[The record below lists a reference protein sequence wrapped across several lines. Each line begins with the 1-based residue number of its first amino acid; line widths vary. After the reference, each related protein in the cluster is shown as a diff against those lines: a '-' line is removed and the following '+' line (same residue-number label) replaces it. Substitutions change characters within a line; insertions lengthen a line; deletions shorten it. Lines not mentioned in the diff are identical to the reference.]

1 MHGLGACLIHSARVR
16 HAARG
21 VREQRR
27 LFMYGRQSFADVAG
41 ESSFSMKPVRRRMQ
55 SRSASARS
63 GGSDDDRGL
72 ASSPSASAVS
82 PRHCG
87 GMNAPPES
95 ASAAASGARMR
106 QLKALKEPPRGAVE
120 LAAGGGRCT
129 AMGALRGEL
138 STTLLRPRPP
148 AAAHAAGSASQS
160 SPSSLSS
167 SAPPPSDVA
176 LGARLALLALHC
188 GALIRSSSISPSAV
202 WLRRAPSLAVGF
214 NDDARVVAAADAEGL
229 DAAPQATGE
238 RERASEAS
246 TGGAWWSAAATRVS
260 QAVARP
266 GGRARSGRAAGAG
279 CAGCRSSASAL
290 RAGRI
295 PALPTARTAQGGG
308 GKRATVPSKARRKPL
323 ALQDASSERTCV
335 LGRADAGG

>member
-1 MHGLGACLIHSARVR
+1 
-16 HAARG
+16 
-21 VREQRR
+21 
-27 LFMYGRQSFADVAG
+27 
-41 ESSFSMKPVRRRMQ
+41 
-55 SRSASARS
+55 
-63 GGSDDDRGL
+63 
-72 ASSPSASAVS
+72 
-82 PRHCG
+82 
-87 GMNAPPES
+87 
-95 ASAAASGARMR
+95 
-106 QLKALKEPPRGAVE
+106 
-120 LAAGGGRCT
+120 
-129 AMGALRGEL
+129 
-138 STTLLRPRPP
+138 
-148 AAAHAAGSASQS
+148 
-160 SPSSLSS
+160 
-167 SAPPPSDVA
+167 
-176 LGARLALLALHC
+176 LHC

-335 LGRADAGG
+335 LGRADTEA